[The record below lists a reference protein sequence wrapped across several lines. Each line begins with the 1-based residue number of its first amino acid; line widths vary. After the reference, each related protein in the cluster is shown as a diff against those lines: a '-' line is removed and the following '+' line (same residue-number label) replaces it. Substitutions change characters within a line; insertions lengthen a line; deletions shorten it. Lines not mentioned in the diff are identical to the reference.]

1 MQFRFGDGFCFSQG
15 GNSCNISIKSSFQ
28 KPDKRSD
35 LLHWYVFRWM
45 EIMSGGYSMKE
56 LSPLKLKLLDLL
68 REDARRNPELLATLV
83 GSSLEETKQAIA
95 ELEADHIIVKYATV
109 VNAHKLGD
117 EKVTALI
124 EVQITPQRGRGFDAI
139 AERVYLFPQ
148 VKSVYLMSGAYDLLV
163 EVEGRN
169 LQEVASFVSD
179 KLSPLESVLST
190 KTHFILK
197 KYKQDG
203 VIFEDPEDDRRL
215 LITP

>member
-1 MQFRFGDGFCFSQG
+1 M
-15 GNSCNISIKSSFQ
+15 
-28 KPDKRSD
+28 KP
-35 LLHWYVFRWM
+35 
-45 EIMSGGYSMKE
+45 
-56 LSPLKLKLLDLL
+56 LSELKLKVLDLL
-68 REDARRNPELLATLV
+68 KEDARRDPALLATLLGV
-83 GSSLEETKQAIA
+83 TAEEVAEAINELEE
-95 ELEADHIIVKYATV
+95 EHVIVKYVTV
-109 VNAHKLGD
+109 VNSSKLDD

-124 EVQITPQRGRGFDAI
+124 EVQITPERGRGFEAI

-169 LQEVASFVSD
+169 LKEVAGFVSD

-203 VIFEDPEDDRRL
+203 IIFEDPEEDRRL
-215 LITP
+215 LISP